1 MPEGQPEDVVTPS
14 SGFRVAQYLN
24 HEGPSPSTPGK
35 STSDAAKSGAAAPA
49 TDVDTTGSSKEKDP
63 EPEDPTPP
71 EGWTQSPYVQVE
83 GGFVAG
89 VSLGLVPFGGVGQQ
103 VLDAA
108 EVLSHGTPE
117 ARRGLAVGQ
126 IVGGMI
132 TLVGGLTGEVAGG
145 LATTTGIGA
154 PVGVPAVLA
163 SSTLVAG
170 GLGNIAAGVR
180 GLMTTGS
187 GSGVGKGGLH
197 RPYLRKSTKEEIE
210 AAAPRDAAGRPLD
223 PNTGKPIDGKP
234 DIGHKAGNEFRREKG
249 AAEAQGLSQKTF
261 NDRMNDPSKYQ
272 LEDPSSN
279 RSHMYEQKP

>member
-1 MPEGQPEDVVTPS
+1 M
-14 SGFRVAQYLN
+14 
-24 HEGPSPSTPGK
+24 
-35 STSDAAKSGAAAPA
+35 
-49 TDVDTTGSSKEKDP
+49 DTTGSSKEKDP

-71 EGWTQSPYVQVE
+71 EGWTQIPYVQVE

-108 EVLSHGTPE
+108 EVLPHGTPE

-154 PVGVPAVLA
+154 AVGVPAVVV

-170 GLGNIAAGVR
+170 GLGNIAAGIR
-180 GLMTTGS
+180 GLIQ
-187 GSGVGKGGLH
+187 
-197 RPYLRKSTKEEIE
+197 RERRNR
-210 AAAPRDAAGRPLD
+210 AA
-223 PNTGKPIDGKP
+223 
-234 DIGHKAGNEFRREKG
+234 
-249 AAEAQGLSQKTF
+249 
-261 NDRMNDPSKYQ
+261 
-272 LEDPSSN
+272 
-279 RSHMYEQKP
+279 